1 MENLV
6 NILLPV
12 FNEDESIEEFIDELS
27 EVINSIDNFS
37 FLITIID
44 DGSYDNSW
52 EIIQRLK
59 SSKKISFK
67 KIKLSRNFGHQAAI
81 SCGINYFQGDC
92 ILIMDSDFQD
102 DPKYIP
108 QMIDSWLNESKV
120 VLARRT
126 KRDDGVFKNI
136 LFSFFYKLQF
146 YLTDIKLPKNVGHF
160 SLLDKVVVNVLN
172 QMPEKIRYL
181 NGLRAYTGFT
191 PTFVDVEKNKRKY
204 GKTKMSYSKFLNLAF
219 RGLFDYSV
227 KPIRF
232 IGLIGL
238 LIAFGSILFSIVV
251 LIQDQFFGIKLFN
264 WDFGLSSI
272 YFLSGLQLLSL
283 SIIGEYISNIFT
295 EVKKRPPYIIEN
307 TINN

>member
-1 MENLV
+1 
-6 NILLPV
+6 
-12 FNEDESIEEFIDELS
+12 
-27 EVINSIDNFS
+27 
-37 FLITIID
+37 
-44 DGSYDNSW
+44 
-52 EIIQRLK
+52 
-59 SSKKISFK
+59 
-67 KIKLSRNFGHQAAI
+67 
-81 SCGINYFQGDC
+81 
-92 ILIMDSDFQD
+92 
-102 DPKYIP
+102 
-108 QMIDSWLNESKV
+108 
-120 VLARRT
+120 
-126 KRDDGVFKNI
+126 
-136 LFSFFYKLQF
+136 
-146 YLTDIKLPKNVGHF
+146 
-160 SLLDKVVVNVLN
+160 
-172 QMPEKIRYL
+172 MPEKIRYL